1 MNRPIEEVVASQTKM
16 LDRSGKRDTKDENLD
31 LMRQEMLRHRMRAR
45 RRIEAN
51 PRAEVLDI
59 DYPSL
64 IANPSEMSQLIA
76 EFLGSERIA
85 NPEAMS
91 VVVDPSLYRQ
101 KTS

>member
-1 MNRPIEEVVASQTKM
+1 MNRPIEEVIASQTKM
-16 LDRSGKRDTKDENLD
+16 LTRDGTPETEDENQD
-31 LMRQEMLRHRMRAR
+31 RMRMEMLRHRVRAR
-45 RRIEAN
+45 RRLEAN
-51 PRAEVLDI
+51 PRVEVLDV

-64 IANPSEMSQLIA
+64 IENPIEMSQLIA